1 MSIGAPVSRSPVPDT
16 ATLRAVVAFN
26 RKPAKAIVQLL
37 PEHLNAACRT
47 GPART
52 MTTPV
57 VMPAPNQPG
66 PTYLHRR
73 PLRTR
78 MPELRTMSSCVNSIT
93 KDWHSG
99 VS

>member
-52 MTTPV
+52 MTTPCGH
-57 VMPAPNQPG
+57 A
-66 PTYLHRR
+66 RAESA
-73 PLRTR
+73 RTDVFAS
-78 MPELRTMSSCVNSIT
+78 PSATHPDARTAHDVFLC
-93 KDWHSG
+93 KFDHKRLA
-99 VS
+99 